1 MVSPPNPSIII
12 LAGPNGAGK
21 TTLAGTLLVRLSV
34 TEFVN
39 ADEIAQQLSP
49 GAPEH
54 VAIEAGRRMLERM
67 NELVQERKSFAFE
80 TTLAAR
86 IYHRWLR
93 DRLAEGYAIDLSF
106 CWLPNAQMA
115 VDRVARRVT
124 RGGHDIP
131 EDVIRRRYALG
142 VRNLFSLYLPLA
154 TTWDVYDTSVTP
166 AQLIASGK
174 PGEVKVVAPG
184 AWDAIVQQGT
194 ANDAHTK

>member
-1 MVSPPNPSIII
+1 MAFSPDPSILI

-21 TTLAGTLLVRLSV
+21 TTLSNTLLVRLSV

-93 DRLAEGYAIDLSF
+93 DRLADWYQIHMRF
-106 CWLPNAQMA
+106 CWLPSAEMA
-115 VDRVARRVT
+115 EERVARRVA

-131 EDVIRRRYALG
+131 EDVIRRRYGFGL
-142 VRNLFSLYLPLA
+142 RNLFSLYLPHA
-154 TTWDVYDTSVTP
+154 TTWEIRDMSVLP
-166 AQLIASGK
+166 SLFIASAQ
-174 PGEVKVVAPG
+174 PGEVKVLARES
-184 AWDAIVQQGT
+184 WHAIVRQGT
-194 ANDAHTK
+194 A